1 MYYLMSTGDYNKKL
15 NLKYSEWTNSFHF
28 RGFMPNSISPLFMF
42 KLIIETQKY
51 YRKIKTLVTKKGK
64 FHFIKWGVF
73 CHLSIKIKILWSV
86 DIYKLIRR
94 D

>member
-1 MYYLMSTGDYNKKL
+1 
-15 NLKYSEWTNSFHF
+15 
-28 RGFMPNSISPLFMF
+28 MPSSISPHFFML

-51 YRKIKTLVTKKGK
+51 YKKIKILVTKEGK

-86 DIYKLIRR
+86 NILENTYVRLVYFKFNPLTMVKKSTYIGG
-94 D
+94 